1 MKKSETSK
9 DFVEDIDRFLM
20 GKKTLKGI
28 LYNVNQDER
37 SFMFSV
43 RKFEAMDEKEN
54 SDNVKRLKIDEKNN
68 LNKITYENVED
79 FKKSIEKIESI
90 DKQKQIIEN
99 EINRLTDI
107 KREEMCN
114 FYIDFIIKNDENIYE
129 ALRKYYKTNNELFF
143 TNTIEKMKNLE
154 NCNSIFLILKLYFKT
169 YKNESSFKYLLEYN
183 LKNKIEDCEIFK
195 NKSMLKYAV
204 NSFYKIVPK
213 EARVRIEQ
221 IIFKDFEMWNN
232 YIKNEINNIEYC
244 RTLFRRVVN
253 LDWTLDE
260 TKDWFKKWLEFEKNN
275 NGNQEEVKNK
285 AKEYVLNYKK
295 DR

>member
-1 MKKSETSK
+1 MKMDFIFIEVIKKNKKNENELYDTNTENKQNFVKRKNFEKEENFNFTDGMIVEASIRNVHKVHGTFVSVNNFIGIMKKSETSK

-114 FYIDFIIKNDENIYE
+114 FI
-129 ALRKYYKTNNELFF
+129 
-143 TNTIEKMKNLE
+143 
-154 NCNSIFLILKLYFKT
+154 LILL
-169 YKNESSFKYLLEYN
+169 
-183 LKNKIEDCEIFK
+183 
-195 NKSMLKYAV
+195 
-204 NSFYKIVPK
+204 
-213 EARVRIEQ
+213 
-221 IIFKDFEMWNN
+221 
-232 YIKNEINNIEYC
+232 
-244 RTLFRRVVN
+244 
-253 LDWTLDE
+253 
-260 TKDWFKKWLEFEKNN
+260 
-275 NGNQEEVKNK
+275 
-285 AKEYVLNYKK
+285 
-295 DR
+295 